1 VRQQRVARERHL
13 ATLATVAL
21 LVVLADLA
29 TKWLAVAWLADGEAS
44 LGPLGER
51 VRLVLVANARG
62 AFSLGLGPHTHGI
75 NVALTSLAIL
85 LAGRVCRELARIDS
99 LAPRALGLIAGAA
112 AGNLVSL
119 LTSPGGVPD
128 FLAIDHG
135 GGHEL
140 VLNLA
145 DVAAYAG
152 LALLVR
158 ATVLLVRRIR
168 RLDATA

>member
-1 VRQQRVARERHL
+1 VARERHL
-13 ATLATVAL
+13 ATLATVAF

-29 TKWLAVAWLADGEAS
+29 TKWLAVAWLADEQTSSGA
-44 LGPLGER
+44 LGALGER
-51 VRLVLVANARG
+51 VRLVLVANAHG
-62 AFSLGLGPHTHGI
+62 AFSVGLGPHTRGI
-75 NVALTSLAIL
+75 NVALTSLAIVL
-85 LAGRVCRELARIDS
+85 VVRVCRELARVDS

-112 AGNLVSL
+112 GGNLVSL

-128 FLAIDHG
+128 FVAIDHG

-152 LALLVR
+152 LVLMLR
-158 ATVLLVRRIR
+158 ITVLLVRRIR
-168 RLDATA
+168 QLGAAA